1 MSSSCRACPYKAITS
16 DVRDRASFV
25 VAFVIMEVRYGQK
38 TGLKRYL
45 KGSIRIKSE

>member
-1 MSSSCRACPYKAITS
+1 MTFKAIMI
-16 DVRDRASFV
+16 DVRDRALVV